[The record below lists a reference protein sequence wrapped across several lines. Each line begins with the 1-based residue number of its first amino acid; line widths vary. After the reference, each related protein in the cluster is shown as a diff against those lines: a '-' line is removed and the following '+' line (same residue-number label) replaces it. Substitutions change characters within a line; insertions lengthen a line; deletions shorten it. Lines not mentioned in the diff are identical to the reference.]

1 MILVNKH
8 QRAKSRFIKMHIKL
22 SEIFTG
28 RRPSYKEAKRKVRA
42 YCRFVK
48 SWKSPVS
55 FEKPNLLGN
64 QASVY
69 IIDETPV
76 EATQMWPKEN
86 PNFERRY
93 LGKFVGLKEDFNET
107 V

>member
-1 MILVNKH
+1 MNKH

-28 RRPSYKEAKRKVRA
+28 RRPSYKEAKRKVRE
-42 YCRFVK
+42 YWRFVK

-55 FEKPNLLGN
+55 FEKPNLLGT

-69 IIDETPV
+69 IVDETPI
-76 EATQMWPKEN
+76 ENTPMWPKEN
-86 PNFERRY
+86 PEFERRY
-93 LGKFVGLKEDFNET
+93 LGRWVGLKEAAND
-107 V
+107 